1 MKRILLSILVIGILL
16 LSACGAPTTETET
29 PSAPETEQPTIT
41 SYTLSI
47 TVSPSGAGS
56 VSPLGGQYEE
66 GTRVTLTATPANGYT
81 FDYWNGDASGTSPTV
96 TVTMDSDKSVT
107 AHFKEKEVA
116 TYSLS
121 VSVQPSGSGSVAP
134 SSGDYLAGTDVTLVA
149 TAAPGYK
156 FDHWSGDASGT
167 LPTITIIM
175 DSDKSAM
182 AHFADITPPVIS
194 EVDIFHI
201 TESST
206 TINWATDEPAT
217 SQVQY
222 GTSDAYGST
231 TPLDDSLTTS
241 HSVTLTQLKPKT
253 TYHFRIRAVDEAGNE
268 ASSKDYTFTTKT
280 TKELLSTSLY
290 SAITIGSRVH
300 ELGFNL
306 FNGSSQTIT
315 VTRAE
320 FFDKDGNITHTI
332 SATDIT
338 RIWQTGEVEA
348 GKSFSGSIS
357 FGVQPTTE
365 EIEGWQVKWYCLD
378 ANGVQFT
385 VKGEYS
391 SLP

>member
-1 MKRILLSILVIGILL
+1 MERIALSVLLIGVLL
-16 LSACGAPTTETET
+16 LSACGTPTTETET
-29 PSAPETEQPTIT
+29 PSVPETEEPTFT
-41 SYTLSI
+41 AYSLSI
-47 TVSPSGAGS
+47 SISPSGAGS
-56 VSPLGGQYEE
+56 VAPLDGQHEE
-66 GTRVTLTATPANGYT
+66 GTRVTLTATPASDYT
-81 FDYWNGDASGTSPTV
+81 FDYWNGDASGTSPIV
-96 TVTMDSDKSVT
+96 TVTIDSDKSVT

-121 VSVQPSGSGSVAP
+121 VSVQPSGSGSVTP

-149 TAAPGYK
+149 IAAPGYE
-156 FDHWSGDASGT
+156 FDHWTGDASGT
-167 LPTITIIM
+167 SPTITIAM
-175 DSDKSAM
+175 DSDKSAV
-182 AHFADITPPVIS
+182 AYFADITPPVIS
-194 EVDIFHI
+194 GVDISHI

-217 SQVQY
+217 SQVKY

-231 TPLDDSLTTS
+231 TLLDDSLTTS

-268 ASSKDYTFTTKT
+268 ALSEDYTFTTKT
-280 TKELLSTSLY
+280 TKELLSATLY
-290 SAITIGSRVH
+290 PAITIGSRVH

-306 FNGSSQTIT
+306 FNGSSQMIT
-315 VTRAE
+315 VSRAE
-320 FFDKDGNITHTI
+320 FSDKNGNITHTI
-332 SATDIT
+332 SAADIT
-338 RIWQTGEVEA
+338 RIWQTGDVET
-348 GKSFSGSIS
+348 GGSFSGSIS
-357 FGVQPTTE
+357 FGIPPTTE